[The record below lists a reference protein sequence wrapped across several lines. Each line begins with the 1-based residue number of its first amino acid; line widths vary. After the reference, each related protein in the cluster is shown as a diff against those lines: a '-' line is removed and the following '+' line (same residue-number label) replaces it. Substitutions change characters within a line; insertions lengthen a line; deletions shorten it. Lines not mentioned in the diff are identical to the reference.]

1 MSGPLAP
8 VVDGQ
13 SVQRRAHSPVIPE
26 EPQKDPFHQAQ
37 MAAVAY
43 LARYSGR
50 TLETYR
56 YDVRVFFQWC
66 ADVGLA
72 VLEAT
77 RPHIELWRAD
87 MEQRGLAASTIDRR
101 LSTICG
107 LYRFAHIDGRI
118 AANPAQYVRRPKV
131 YPSEVRGLDRGEL
144 GTFLFTAESAMTA
157 TTPPW

>member
-1 MSGPLAP
+1 MTANMTTTTVLI
-8 VVDGQ
+8 
-13 SVQRRAHSPVIPE
+13 SPAE
-26 EPQKDPFHQAQ
+26 KDPFDEAQ
-37 MAAVAY
+37 MAAAAY

-101 LSTICG
+101 LSTISG
-107 LYRFAHIDGRI
+107 STDLPTSTDASPPTRL
-118 AANPAQYVRRPKV
+118 
-131 YPSEVRGLDRGEL
+131 S
-144 GTFLFTAESAMTA
+144 TSAVQRSTRA
-157 TTPPW
+157 K

>member
-1 MSGPLAP
+1 MTANMTTTTLVTA
-8 VVDGQ
+8 
-13 SVQRRAHSPVIPE
+13 AE
-26 EPQKDPFHQAQ
+26 EDPFDQAQ

-72 VLEAT
+72 VLDAT
-77 RPHIELWRAD
+77 RPHIELWRVD

-118 AANPAQYVRRPKV
+118 AASTRAVSARCGRFGRRV
-131 YPSEVRGLDRGEL
+131 
-144 GTFLFTAESAMTA
+144 
-157 TTPPW
+157 

>member
-1 MSGPLAP
+1 MTKANMTTTVLVSAY
-8 VVDGQ
+8 
-13 SVQRRAHSPVIPE
+13 
-26 EPQKDPFHQAQ
+26 QKDPFDQAQ

-56 YDVRVFFQWC
+56 YDVRVSFQWC

-87 MEQRGLAASTIDRR
+87 MEQRGLAASTID
-101 LSTICG
+101 
-107 LYRFAHIDGRI
+107 
-118 AANPAQYVRRPKV
+118 
-131 YPSEVRGLDRGEL
+131 
-144 GTFLFTAESAMTA
+144 
-157 TTPPW
+157 